1 MPKERMGIVATRLG
15 GLDGVSLEVDKWVKV
30 LKKMERQIFLCA
42 GEITNNPYGY
52 NQVSGRGYPELAK
65 TTIIPELNINHKDN
79 KRLSKI
85 AFGNREVNQEKFK
98 QAVNQLAKKIED
110 DLIRWLQKNQIQKII
125 VENINCLPAHLPAAV
140 AISNILEKNPAL
152 FALFHH
158 HDFYW
163 ERDGYRKNSK
173 NARFYFE
180 KYFPPKAKNALH
192 VVINSNAQRDLLKRR
207 RIRSFIIPNVFDQ
220 SIARKDTYNRSFRK
234 DIGLSEDDLF
244 FLVPARIVPRKNIE
258 TAIQLIKVLDN
269 PKIKLIIAG
278 CLDLDFEGDGYL
290 KKLKKLTSPIKERV
304 KFICDYIAPRRQV
317 IGSKKIYTIFDVY
330 AYADFVLYPTLYEG
344 WGNALGEALIAQVP
358 VLVNRYKI
366 FKEDIE
372 PLGFEMVKI
381 NNGKISKRAVEKVM
395 EILNNKELRKKMVKK
410 NYFLIKK
417 YCGLE
422 ILEKRLNDL
431 L

>member
-30 LKKMERQIFLCA
+30 LKKMERRIFLCA

-52 NQVSGRGYPELAK
+52 NQVSGKGYPELAK
-65 TTIIPELNINHKDN
+65 ATTIPELGINYKGN

-85 AFGNREVNQEKFK
+85 AFSNREVNQEKLK
-98 QAVNQLAKKIED
+98 QTVNQLAKKIED
-110 DLIRWLQKNQIQKII
+110 DLIKWLQKYQIQKII
-125 VENINCLPAHLPAAV
+125 VENTNCLPAHLPAAV

-173 NARFYFE
+173 NVRFYFK
-180 KYFPPKAKNALH
+180 KYFPPKVKNAIH
-192 VVINSNAQRDLLKRR
+192 VVINSSAQKALLKRR
-207 RIRSFIIPNVFDQ
+207 GIKSFVIPNVFDQ
-220 SIARKDTYNRSFRK
+220 SIAKKDAYNRSFRK

-244 FLVPARIVPRKNIE
+244 FLVPVRIVPRKNIE
-258 TAIQLIKVLDN
+258 AAIQLIKILNN
-269 PKIKLIIAG
+269 PKIKLVIAG
-278 CLDLDFEGDGYL
+278 CLDFEGDGYL
-290 KKLKKLTSPIKERV
+290 KKLKKLTLPIKERV
-304 KFICDYIAPRRQV
+304 KFICDYIAPRRQI
-317 IGSKKIYTIFDVY
+317 IGGKKIYTIFDVY
-330 AYADFVLYPTLYEG
+330 AYADLVLYPTLYEG

-381 NNGKISKRAVEKVM
+381 NNGKISKRAVEGVM
-395 EILNNKELRKKMVKK
+395 EVLNNKELRRKMVKK
-410 NYFLIKK
+410 NYLLIKK
-417 YCGLE
+417 HCGLE
-422 ILEKRLNDL
+422 VLEKRFNNL